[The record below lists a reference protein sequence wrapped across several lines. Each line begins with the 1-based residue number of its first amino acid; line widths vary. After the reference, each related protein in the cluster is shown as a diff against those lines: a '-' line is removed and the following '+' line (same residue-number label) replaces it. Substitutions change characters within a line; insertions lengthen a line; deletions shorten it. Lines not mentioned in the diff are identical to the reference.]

1 MFLVSLEELGK
12 EFSWRDEKTVVCVK
26 TVPEDLMIRIWNLDQ
41 NLIVALLIL
50 AAYNVLL

>member
-1 MFLVSLEELGK
+1 MSLEELGK
-12 EFSWRDEKTVVCVK
+12 EFSLGDEKTVVSGK